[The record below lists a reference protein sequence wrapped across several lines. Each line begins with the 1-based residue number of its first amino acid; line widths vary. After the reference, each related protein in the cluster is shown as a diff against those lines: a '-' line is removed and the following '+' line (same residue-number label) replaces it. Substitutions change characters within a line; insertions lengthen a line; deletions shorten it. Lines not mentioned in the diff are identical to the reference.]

1 MGESRFIDEDGG
13 AARIAI
19 SFYAGSAT
27 EETYR
32 LYKVILNGS
41 EYTATP

>member
-1 MGESRFIDEDGG
+1 MGERRFIDEDGG
-13 AARIAI
+13 ARIAI

>member
-1 MGESRFIDEDGG
+1 MGESRFIDDD
-13 AARIAI
+13 ATARIAI